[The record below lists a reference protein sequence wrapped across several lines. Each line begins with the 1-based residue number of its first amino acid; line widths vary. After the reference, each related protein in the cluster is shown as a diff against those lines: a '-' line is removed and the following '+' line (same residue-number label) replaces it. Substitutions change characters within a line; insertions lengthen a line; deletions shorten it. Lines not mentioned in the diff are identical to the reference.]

1 MNGNKNLSR
10 ISGDLFKGLNKL
22 ELIDMCYHNLSYID
36 LDMFKDLESFR
47 CLVVGRA
54 NQKHFKKNTEN
65 LKTYKF
71 VVSF

>member
-1 MNGNKNLSR
+1 
-10 ISGDLFKGLNKL
+10 
-22 ELIDMCYHNLSYID
+22 MCYHNLSYID